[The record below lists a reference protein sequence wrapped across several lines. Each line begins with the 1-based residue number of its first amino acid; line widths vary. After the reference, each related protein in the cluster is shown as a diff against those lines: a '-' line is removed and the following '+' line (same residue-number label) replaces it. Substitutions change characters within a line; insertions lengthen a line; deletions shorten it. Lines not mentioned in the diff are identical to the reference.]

1 MSVLLRE
8 QSRPLATMSADGHA
22 TRHDPGN
29 RDAVRVNAQREAR
42 DVELVRALIA
52 HEHHAPRVLWR
63 RFAPL
68 VFRILRRTFG
78 PGQEIEDLAQDIFM
92 CVFEKVR
99 TLREPAALRKFII
112 SITTITARSEIRRR
126 WVRRWSRLASNEDD
140 SKEAAFHVDLD
151 AREALRRFYAIL
163 DRLNGR
169 DRMLFVLRFMEDL
182 GLRDVAAASGLSLA
196 TAKRRLA
203 RARAKVRLLAERDPL
218 LCEYVTGGA
227 FGQPRGP
234 DLDRPAD
241 LPESVVAGLRITRG

>member
-1 MSVLLRE
+1 MSAFACE
-8 QSRPLATMSADGHA
+8 QSGVLATISVDGHA
-22 TRHDPGN
+22 TRDHMD
-29 RDAVRVNAQREAR
+29 RRHAVRVNAQREAR

-78 PGQEIEDLAQDIFM
+78 PGQEIEDLAQDIFL
-92 CVFEKVR
+92 CVFEKIS

-126 WVRRWSRLASNEDD
+126 WVRRWSRLGSKEDD
-140 SKEAAFHVDLD
+140 GKEAAFHVDLD
-151 AREALRRFYAIL
+151 SREALRRFYAIL

-203 RARAKVRLLAERDPL
+203 RARSKVRLLAERDPL
-218 LCEYVTGGA
+218 LCEYVTGDV
-227 FGQPRGP
+227 FGQPRAP
-234 DLDRPAD
+234 DPDRPAD